1 MDDGTTGR
9 VQQYGYR
16 KPRFPV
22 DFHFLVQPDRGHSQ
36 LLNARCIDIS
46 EDGLAAQI
54 PDPLEAGARVTLI
67 LTLPGAVTSMRLAA
81 IVNYCTDQCSGFKFV
96 FSSDEERDF
105 ICRYLATLRSAAI
118 SIRPPAE

>member
-22 DFHFLVQPDRGHSQ
+22 DFHFLVQLEGRAAK
-36 LLNARCIDIS
+36 LVNARCIDIS

-54 PDPLEAGARVTLI
+54 PDQLDAGTRVTLI
-67 LTLPGAVTSMRLAA
+67 LTLPGAPPSIRLAA

-96 FSSDEERDF
+96 FSSEEERDF
-105 ICRYLATLRSAAI
+105 IGRYLATLRSETI
-118 SIRPPAE
+118 SIRPPVD